1 MTWAGR
7 FNRIGVATVAAFG
20 VVLMLALVLLA
31 AGASPIESFKTL
43 LEGAFGSSFA
53 WRQTLLK
60 TVPLAL
66 TGLAVAIPMSLRL
79 WNIGAEGQLHLGA
92 IGATAVAL
100 AFPSLPAP
108 ILLPIMVIAGAIAG
122 SLWALLPAIPRALWG
137 VSEIITTLLL
147 NGVGLL
153 LVTYLVT
160 GPWRTTTAA
169 SFPVT
174 DPFSDAAKLPFLGTT
189 RIHIGVF
196 IPVIAA
202 LILYFVLRSSKFG
215 YEVRAIGAN
224 PHAAR
229 VVGMSTLKAI
239 LIVMVVG
246 GALAGIAGMVEVSAT
261 FGRLRTGIS
270 PGYGFMGIVIATL
283 ARGNV
288 LGTVLIALLF
298 GGFVGGGLALQT
310 LGISQAFVFVIQ
322 GLILLGTVVVTW
334 ILGFPVFRRREQP
347 RQLTRG
353 EQPSTP

>member
-1 MTWAGR
+1 M
-7 FNRIGVATVAAFG
+7 
-20 VVLMLALVLLA
+20 
-31 AGASPIESFKTL
+31 
-43 LEGAFGSSFA
+43 
-53 WRQTLLK
+53 
-60 TVPLAL
+60 
-66 TGLAVAIPMSLRL
+66 
-79 WNIGAEGQLHLGA
+79 
-92 IGATAVAL
+92 
-100 AFPSLPAP
+100 
-108 ILLPIMVIAGAIAG
+108 
-122 SLWALLPAIPRALWG
+122 
-137 VSEIITTLLL
+137 
-147 NGVGLL
+147 
-153 LVTYLVT
+153 
-160 GPWRTTTAA
+160 
-169 SFPVT
+169 
-174 DPFSDAAKLPFLGTT
+174 
-189 RIHIGVF
+189 
-196 IPVIAA
+196 
-202 LILYFVLRSSKFG
+202 LRSSKFG

-298 GGFVGGGLALQT
+298 GGLVGGLALQT